1 MQTYELNLAIPANHQ
16 ITLPAELPTGSQVR
30 VIILTTT
37 ETANTA
43 APTTATPIAGS
54 PEAVRA
60 YFAWRKQHT
69 NLSTN
74 SAQDIEAYIEE
85 CRNDWD

>member
-37 ETANTA
+37 ETANT
-43 APTTATPIAGS
+43 TATPVAGS

-60 YFAWRKQHT
+60 YFPWRKQHP
-69 NLSTN
+69 NLSTH
-74 SAQDIEAYIEE
+74 SAEDIEAYIEE